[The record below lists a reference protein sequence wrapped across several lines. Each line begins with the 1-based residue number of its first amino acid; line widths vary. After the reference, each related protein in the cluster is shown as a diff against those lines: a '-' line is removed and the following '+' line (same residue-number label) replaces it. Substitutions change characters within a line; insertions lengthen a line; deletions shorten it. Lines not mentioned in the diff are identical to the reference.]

1 MKSQK
6 KVPQPTGELIIT
18 HGCASTTAS
27 LSASAGAGGAGGLAA
42 RTWGCG
48 MLGECNLLS
57 KWEQLWKSY
66 GTVVEHRKKILG
78 TVVECTA
85 M

>member
-1 MKSQK
+1 MAAPPPPPASQ
-6 KVPQPTGELIIT
+6 PAQEL
-18 HGCASTTAS
+18 AE
-27 LSASAGAGGAGGLAA
+27 LAA
-42 RTWGCG
+42 WQQELGG
-48 MLGECNLLS
+48 VELGECNLLS

-66 GTVVEHRKKILG
+66 GTVVEHKKKNLG